1 MPLDIGQDTAPLGPL
16 TKRQS
21 TLSGGRR
28 PFSGILTSSL
38 RIRKAVSTSPAP
50 KKAVRF
56 EETGKE
62 NIVAVEK
69 AKQNKV
75 TGCRIAVWRVVVHEN
90 GVVNESA
97 VKPAELHVSAILL
110 ACS

>member
-1 MPLDIGQDTAPLGPL
+1 MSPASFAIQQQATYSQRSC
-16 TKRQS
+16 KS
-21 TLSGGRR
+21 N
-28 PFSGILTSSL
+28 
-38 RIRKAVSTSPAP
+38 RIRKAVSKSPAP

-62 NIVAVEK
+62 NIVAVEN

-75 TGCRIAVWRVVVHEN
+75 TGYRIAVRRVVVHEN

-97 VKPAELHVSAILL
+97 VTPTELHVSAILL